1 MIDLTLA
8 LIILAVAVGT
18 GVLSA
23 TVGVGGGFI
32 MVSFMLAYM
41 SYTSQQAAGTS
52 AFVIIFSA
60 LSSSIA
66 YFRQK
71 RIDYKVG
78 VMAAL
83 FSVPAALIGGY
94 VTKLLP
100 SALIAFLFAI
110 SLVIVGV
117 KMVFFPREKNKD
129 VGLKDKKGDLPK
141 DETKKKD
148 QREKPR
154 SGWTTRIIDAA
165 GHEFTYH
172 ANVLPAIPFFIL
184 AGFLSG
190 LFGIGG
196 GVVIVPALQ
205 IIVGLPLHLAVATS
219 MFTMIFTSISSG
231 TTHIVLGN
239 VIFDYALLFIIG
251 IIAGA
256 QGGARVAWRI
266 KSSSIERVFGV
277 TMLLISIY
285 LLLKYNLL

>member
-1 MIDLTLA
+1 M
-8 LIILAVAVGT
+8 
-18 GVLSA
+18 
-23 TVGVGGGFI
+23 
-32 MVSFMLAYM
+32 
-41 SYTSQQAAGTS
+41 
-52 AFVIIFSA
+52 
-60 LSSSIA
+60 SSSIA

-71 RIDYKVG
+71 RIDYRVG
-78 VMAAL
+78 IIAAL

-94 VTKLLP
+94 VTKLLA
-100 SALIAFLFAI
+100 SAMIAFLFAL

-117 KMVFFPREKNKD
+117 KMVFFPREKGKD
-129 VGLKDKKGDLPK
+129 AGLNDKKGPLRNEASK
-141 DETKKKD
+141 RNSSSGKRTGT
-148 QREKPR
+148 
-154 SGWTTRIIDAA
+154 GWTTRITDSA

-231 TTHIVLGN
+231 STHLALGN
-239 VIFDYALLFIIG
+239 VVFDYTLFFIVG

-256 QGGARVAWRI
+256 QGGARVARRL

-285 LLLKYNLL
+285 LLLKFNVL